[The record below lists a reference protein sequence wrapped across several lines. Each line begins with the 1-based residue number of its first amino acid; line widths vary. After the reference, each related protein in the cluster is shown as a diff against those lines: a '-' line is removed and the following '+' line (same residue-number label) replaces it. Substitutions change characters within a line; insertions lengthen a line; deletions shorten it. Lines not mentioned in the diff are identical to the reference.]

1 VTVRLP
7 LDCER
12 VRPGKKSA
20 RESAGVMSYLPAK
33 MAPSS
38 RQNDQDISVNQD
50 LPTNMQDLPVK
61 KSA

>member
-1 VTVRLP
+1 
-7 LDCER
+7 
-12 VRPGKKSA
+12 
-20 RESAGVMSYLPAK
+20 